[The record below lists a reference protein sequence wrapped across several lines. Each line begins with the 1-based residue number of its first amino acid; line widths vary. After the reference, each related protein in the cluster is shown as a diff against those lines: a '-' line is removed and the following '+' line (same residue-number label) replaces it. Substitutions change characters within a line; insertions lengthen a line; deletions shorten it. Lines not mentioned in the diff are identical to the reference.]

1 MKKIMIILIL
11 GSTLFSFGQN
21 GEKQRKMLKDFSPEQ
36 HAILQTKKMA
46 LELDLND
53 SQQKEMLD
61 LNKKWAEIKIKKRA
75 EMKSVNKQEMSSTDG
90 FNHMNAILDDKLA
103 HQKDLKKIL
112 NEDQYAQWKKTSY
125 KMKKKLKGKV
135 DQKQHKHHKGQK

>member
-1 MKKIMIILIL
+1 MKKLMIILFL
-11 GSTLFSFGQN
+11 GSTLFSFAQN
-21 GEKQRKMLKDFSPEQ
+21 EEKERKMLEDFSPEQ

-46 LELDLND
+46 LELDLTD

-61 LNKKWAEIKIKKRA
+61 LNKKWAEIKVKKRA
-75 EMKSVNKQEMSSTDG
+75 EMKSLNRQEMSSTDK

-112 NEDQYAQWKKTSY
+112 NEDQYTQWKKTSH
-125 KMKKKLKGKV
+125 KMQKKGKGKGE
-135 DQKQHKHHKGQK
+135 QKQYKHRKGQK